1 MNDIDSGQTELER
14 RAQAAFTASVEA
26 LDAQTRSQLN
36 RARQAALAELE
47 RRERTPWR
55 TWLPVGALA
64 AVAAIALV
72 VWQRPDDGTAPVL
85 ELALN
90 PDIAAELGA
99 AKQPGQVLVAFAAET
114 TGANEA
120 RANAREKMRRK
131 RADLIV
137 LNQVGAGK
145 AFGTDDNTVLV
156 FDTDDMVTVI
166 DAAPKEDVA
175 DEIWDLVQRRLP

>member
-72 VWQRPDDGTAPVL
+72 VWQRPDGTAPV
-85 ELALN
+85 
-90 PDIAAELGA
+90 DIAATAAIAELPA
-99 AKQPGQVLVAFAAET
+99 SDE
-114 TGANEA
+114 
-120 RANAREKMRRK
+120 
-131 RADLIV
+131 DL
-137 LNQVGAGK
+137 
-145 AFGTDDNTVLV
+145 
-156 FDTDDMVTVI
+156 
-166 DAAPKEDVA
+166 
-175 DEIWDLVQRRLP
+175 DLVREDPEFYAWSAQQASLMTNGSG